1 MGYCP
6 LGTHGSDGPGED
18 FHATL
23 AFIVSLGAVASLTAQ
38 LFPPFFLSF
47 ESPLYAKY
55 IIEELAE
62 YILHVRKVI
71 IPHKSRGE
79 VFFAHENIKKF
90 ALKSSILYGPV
101 RNFQYCQPA
110 QNQPKYHILLHKN
123 DSPLDL

>member
-6 LGTHGSDGPGED
+6 LGTHGSDGPRAE

-55 IIEELAE
+55 IIEEQAE
-62 YILHVRKVI
+62 YILHVSKVI
-71 IPHKSRGE
+71 ILHKSRGE
-79 VFFAHENIKKF
+79 VFFAHENIKI

-101 RNFQYCQPA
+101 EIFSTANR
-110 QNQPKYHILLHKN
+110 PKI
-123 DSPLDL
+123 SPNIIFCSIKMAHRWTYN

>member
-6 LGTHGSDGPGED
+6 LSTHGSDGPGED

-55 IIEELAE
+55 IIEEQAE
-62 YILHVRKVI
+62 YILHVSKVI
-71 IPHKSRGE
+71 IHKSRSE
-79 VFFAHENIKKF
+79 VFFAMKTLKKLPSKV
-90 ALKSSILYGPV
+90 AYLPM
-101 RNFQYCQPA
+101 
-110 QNQPKYHILLHKN
+110 
-123 DSPLDL
+123 

>member
-55 IIEELAE
+55 IIEEQAE
-62 YILHVRKVI
+62 YLLHVIV
-71 IPHKSRGE
+71 
-79 VFFAHENIKKF
+79 NIYFLPKK
-90 ALKSSILYGPV
+90 LSGS
-101 RNFQYCQPA
+101 
-110 QNQPKYHILLHKN
+110 
-123 DSPLDL
+123 

>member
-6 LGTHGSDGPGED
+6 LGTHGSNGPGED

-55 IIEELAE
+55 IIEEQAE
-62 YILHVRKVI
+62 YILHVSKVI
-71 IPHKSRGE
+71 TLHKSRGE
-79 VFFAHENIKKF
+79 VFFAHENIKKLPSKVAYF
-90 ALKSSILYGPV
+90 TV
-101 RNFQYCQPA
+101 QYCQLA
-110 QNQPKYHILLHKN
+110 QNQPKYHILFHKN
-123 DSPLDL
+123 GSPLDL

>member
-6 LGTHGSDGPGED
+6 LGTHGTDGPGED

-55 IIEELAE
+55 IIEEQAE
-62 YILHVRKVI
+62 YLLHVSKVI
-71 IPHKSRGE
+71 IHKSRGE
-79 VFFAHENIKKF
+79 VFFAHENIKKLPSKVAYF
-90 ALKSSILYGPV
+90 KAQSQIFSTAKRPKISPNIIFCSIKMAHRWTY
-101 RNFQYCQPA
+101 
-110 QNQPKYHILLHKN
+110 
-123 DSPLDL
+123 D

>member
-55 IIEELAE
+55 IIEEQAE
-62 YILHVRKVI
+62 YILHVSKYKTRLVTAAV
-71 IPHKSRGE
+71 SLLS
-79 VFFAHENIKKF
+79 FFLN
-90 ALKSSILYGPV
+90 
-101 RNFQYCQPA
+101 RT
-110 QNQPKYHILLHKN
+110 
-123 DSPLDL
+123 

>member
-6 LGTHGSDGPGED
+6 LGTHGSNGPGED

-55 IIEELAE
+55 IIEEQAE
-62 YILHVRKVI
+62 YILHVSKVI
-71 IPHKSRGE
+71 ILHKSRGE
-79 VFFAHENIKKF
+79 VFFAHENIKKLPSKVAYF
-90 ALKSSILYGPV
+90 TAQSKFSVLPTGPKS
-101 RNFQYCQPA
+101 A
-110 QNQPKYHILLHKN
+110 QISYSVP
-123 DSPLDL
+123 